1 MNLSDKLSLKWNE
14 FKETISTSFVSLR
27 KNNELSDV
35 TLACEDGQQ
44 LEAHK
49 VVLALSSPF
58 FQNLLIRNK
67 HTHPLLFMRGIRF
80 EDLVAI
86 VDFMYHGEA
95 NIYHENLNTFLK
107 IACELQLKGL
117 NTVNQAKDSLEMD
130 YKACPQ
136 KPDIDNKSETIQTET
151 TYMESAVLSECKMAN
166 QSLSVIADLNNK
178 NETIVKSTL
187 SKEKIM
193 SLDNNTDKEHTSVKI
208 VPLIKREFSGDFQ
221 DLDEEINTMMTVGD
235 YKIKAKHVY
244 TCNLC
249 GKQGIKT
256 NIKNH
261 IEVNHITGLSF
272 SCNLCEKSSAS
283 RPSLWEHKKRMHK

>member
-1 MNLSDKLSLKWNE
+1 MNSSDKLSLKWNE
-14 FKETISTSFVSLR
+14 FIENISTSFASLR
-27 KNNELSDV
+27 KNGELSDV

-49 VVLALSSPF
+49 VVLAMSSPF
-58 FQNLLIRNK
+58 FQTLLLRNK
-67 HTHPLLFMRGIRF
+67 HTHPLMFMRGIRF

-95 NIYHENLNTFLK
+95 NIYHENLNMFLK
-107 IACELQLKGL
+107 IARELQLKGL
-117 NTVNQAKDSLEMD
+117 NTVKQEEHFLDMD
-130 YKACPQ
+130 YKTCPQ
-136 KPDIDNKSETIQTET
+136 KPDIDNKGDIIQNKTTHTEKT
-151 TYMESAVLSECKMAN
+151 DLSEHQIEKP
-166 QSLSVIADLNNK
+166 SLSVIGDLNNRH
-178 NETIVKSTL
+178 ETMERSTISRQKTVAL
-187 SKEKIM
+187 KI
-193 SLDNNTDKEHTSVKI
+193 NTDQEYSSVKM
-208 VPLIKREFSGDFQ
+208 VPLINREFSGDFQ
-221 DLDEEINTMMTVGD
+221 DLDDEINTMMTMGD

-261 IEVNHITGLSF
+261 IEVNHIKGLSF
-272 SCNLCEKSSAS
+272 SCNICEKSSAS